1 MENKALLLAVA
12 LALFSAADAQQAGI
26 TTRAQQ
32 QHAMYAVTVVVFS
45 YVVMTFI
52 LAVLQGITR
61 LMAGGK
67 VPGKLTSHED
77 EYFGCCFGNNML
89 DPQMRENRQKL
100 ANRMQN
106 IAQNSYETPAICLVI
121 FVCSLYTIL
130 NSGAAYNRRAEYAE
144 KVAQLAVAFIVAR
157 VLYVIAYLAGINF
170 TFLPVRSFFWYASL
184 ATAISAGCLGLAGAI
199 EGLKGGV
206 DAVDAT
212 TCVDGVGCVC
222 KTVGCL
228 VGVIVGTFG
237 AFILLLAAMSYAW
250 LSARPFAPMMFPPG
264 PVVMAT
270 PPPMMAAPK
279 PFY

>member
-1 MENKALLLAVA
+1 VNKALLLAVA
-12 LALFSAADAQQAGI
+12 LALFAGAEAQRAGI
-26 TTRAQQ
+26 TTRARA
-32 QHAMYAVTVVVFS
+32 QHSIYAVTVVLFS

-52 LAVLQGITR
+52 VAVLQGITR

-67 VPGKLTSHED
+67 VPGKLTAHED
-77 EYFGCCFGNNML
+77 EYFGCCFGNNMM
-89 DPQMRENRQKL
+89 DPQIRENRQKL

-106 IAQNSYETPAICLVI
+106 IAQNSYETPAICLIV
-121 FVCSLYTIL
+121 FVCSLYTVL
-130 NSGAAYNRRAEYAE
+130 ASGAYNRRDEYAE
-144 KVAQLAVAFIVAR
+144 KISQLAVSFIVFR

-184 ATAISAGCLGLAGAI
+184 ATAVAAGCLGLAGAI
-199 EGLKGGV
+199 EGLAGGV

-228 VGVIVGTFG
+228 VGVLVGTTV
-237 AFILLLAAMSYAW
+237 AFTLILAAMSYAW
-250 LSARPFAPMMFPPG
+250 LSARPFAPYQFPPG